1 VLNFNHT
8 ATDYVF
14 DAVLTGNGTLDHLA
28 GTTTLTGLGDASG
41 TLNLDGGT
49 LLVEG
54 TLGGMATTVASG
66 ATLGGS
72 GAIGGDVTV
81 RDGGILAPGSSAG
94 TLTLGSLSL
103 SAGSILDYELG
114 QAGVVGGGV
123 NDLVEIGGDLTLDG
137 TLDVT
142 DIGGFGAGV
151 YRLMEYGGALT
162 DNGLELGTLP
172 TGSDAQDLFVQTA
185 IGGQVNLVNS
195 AGLTL
200 SFWDGSVG
208 AEHNNDAIDGG
219 AGTWD
224 ADNDNWTADDG
235 ALNGRWDDGTFAVFG
250 EGGATVEV
258 VGEQAVAGMQFMSG
272 YTLAAGTDRK
282 STRLNS
288 SHVKISY
295 AVFCLKKKKNKR

>member
-1 VLNFNHT
+1 
-8 ATDYVF
+8 
-14 DAVLTGNGTLDHLA
+14 
-28 GTTTLTGLGDASG
+28 
-41 TLNLDGGT
+41 
-49 LLVEG
+49 
-54 TLGGMATTVASG
+54 
-66 ATLGGS
+66 S

-208 AEHNNDAIDGG
+208 GEHNNGAIDGG

-235 ALNGRWDDGTFAVFG
+235 TLNGRWDDGTFAVFG
-250 EGGATVEV
+250 KGGAAVEV

-272 YTLAAGTDRK
+272 YTLAAGTGGALRIDGADSVFRVDPDATATIEADITG
-282 STRLNS
+282 SGGL
-288 SHVKISY
+288 VKTDTGTLVLSGANTY
-295 AVFCLKKKKNKR
+295 LGGTTVRTGTLSVSADANLGDASGALSFDGGTLRNTAAFDSARGV